1 MFWPCCSLFPFRA
14 LLYFRHLYYF
24 YEIMFSGR
32 FYLFRALYLSC
43 LNQQLPLERFYFTW
57 SAFIFLGALLFI
69 GALLFF
75 LQSTFLFLH
84 SAFLML
90 HSAFLKFSVW
100 VSTCI
105 FSLIVSQ
112 RAIYLFWYSYYF
124 NSQVWSA
131 YLLIWGVRLLMI
143 LCVSIV
149 ILILYKTSR
158 FWPHV

>member
-1 MFWPCCSLFPFRA
+1 MFWPCCSPFSFKA

-24 YEIMFSGR
+24 SWDHV
-32 FYLFRALYLSC
+32 FRALLFI
-43 LNQQLPLERFYFTW
+43 Q
-57 SAFIFLGALLFI
+57 SALIIVFGATITLGALLFYLERFYLL

-75 LQSTFLFLH
+75 LQSAFLFLH

-112 RAIYLFWYSYYF
+112 RAILFLWCSYYF
-124 NSQVWSA
+124 SPLVWSA
-131 YLLIWGVRLLMI
+131 YLLINEWD
-143 LCVSIV
+143 
-149 ILILYKTSR
+149 
-158 FWPHV
+158 FWWYYVY